1 LKDRYRLDNNFE
13 GLVDVL
19 IIDVDD
25 TCNIEQALLIFKK
38 YKFYLITSKSHQIDK
53 GGVVCDRF
61 RLFFELAETQN
72 DRVLLEYIYS
82 SFIDIYPFIDT
93 SCRNVSRFFY
103 SSPADAKV
111 IFNEGK
117 KYSSRMIAMGVEEE
131 VVEKTTPTMPEKK
144 GWLKRPEN
152 VEVSYGETS
161 EENKLVGVGIFL
173 DNEFVQGNK
182 SNCLFQASSMMVSDG
197 FDENF
202 IVDHLLS
209 EWESRRGSR
218 DKFADAKYN
227 ICGAFKY

>member
-1 LKDRYRLDNNFE
+1 MNGGKKSICLD
-13 GLVDVL
+13 
-19 IIDVDD
+19 
-25 TCNIEQALLIFKK
+25 C
-38 YKFYLITSKSHQIDK
+38 KFYVDNACEKHI
-53 GGVVCDRF
+53 
-61 RLFFELAETQN
+61 
-72 DRVLLEYIYS
+72 
-82 SFIDIYPFIDT
+82 
-93 SCRNVSRFFY
+93 
-103 SSPADAKV
+103 SPRYAKV
-111 IFNEGK
+111 TANETH
-117 KYSSRMIAMGVEEE
+117 SL
-131 VVEKTTPTMPEKK
+131 PEKK